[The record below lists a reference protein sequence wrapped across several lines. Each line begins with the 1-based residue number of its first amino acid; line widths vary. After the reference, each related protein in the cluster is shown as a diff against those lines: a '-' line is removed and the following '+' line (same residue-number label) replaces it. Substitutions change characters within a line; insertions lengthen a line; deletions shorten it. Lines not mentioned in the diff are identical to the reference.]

1 MITVTI
7 HYRGQ
12 TGSCEINVHPA
23 TDFRIIKYLCEKAV
37 RAGRVAGISCFV
49 LRGAFANLL
58 VEPEEHEGRFTI
70 GAPRQHLANASD
82 YWVLK

>member
-23 TDFRIIKYLCEKAV
+23 TDLRIIKYLCEKAV
-37 RAGRVAGISCFV
+37 RAGRVAGISAAV
-49 LRGAFANLL
+49 ARGAFANLFL
-58 VEPEEHEGRFTI
+58 QSEDQARFTLR
-70 GAPRQHLANASD
+70 APSQSYVNASD
-82 YWVLK
+82 YWLVK